1 MYCRIT
7 AIYTQVLTLQKLQ
20 PMEYYAYLM
29 LYNLAYIFDDAL
41 MVSVVVITLHK
52 YKVSEKQARWLKLIS
67 GGFII
72 ALGFMLLLIPEHLF

>member
-1 MYCRIT
+1 
-7 AIYTQVLTLQKLQ
+7 
-20 PMEYYAYLM
+20 MEYYAYLL

-52 YKVSEKQARWLKLIS
+52 YKLSEQQGRWLKLIS

-72 ALGFMLLLIPEHLF
+72 ALGFMLLLMPEYLF